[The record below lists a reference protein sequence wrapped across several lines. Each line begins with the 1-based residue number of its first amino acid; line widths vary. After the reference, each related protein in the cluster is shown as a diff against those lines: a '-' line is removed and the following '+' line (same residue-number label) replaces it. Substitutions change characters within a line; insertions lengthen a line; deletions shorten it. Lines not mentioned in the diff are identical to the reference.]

1 MITKKVALISSIQGS
16 ESGREVEM
24 GIAEPTLSDTA
35 GNPGIELSELFSAA
49 Y

>member
-1 MITKKVALISSIQGS
+1 
-16 ESGREVEM
+16 M

-49 Y
+49 YWISIDKSSLLLR